1 MTVIRRR
8 TLLGVT
14 VSMLAAS
21 GAAASRP
28 LRALNAFPPN
38 FVLTREIAAPFFD
51 AVTRASQGA
60 LSFRASGPEVVPFAE
75 QFQPTAAGAFDLL
88 FTHPAYHSGTTA
100 IGLAMD
106 AIAAKPAERR
116 DAGIVDFVDQH
127 YAKLGMKVLAVVPT
141 GSKGFQYVT
150 KAPLKSSRSPPMM
163 TASKLGAR
171 PSSQSNC
178 FSA

>member
-38 FVLTREIAAPFFD
+38 FVFTREIAAPFFD

-60 LSFRASGPEVVPFAE
+60 L
-75 QFQPTAAGAFDLL
+75 
-88 FTHPAYHSGTTA
+88 
-100 IGLAMD
+100 
-106 AIAAKPAERR
+106 
-116 DAGIVDFVDQH
+116 
-127 YAKLGMKVLAVVPT
+127 
-141 GSKGFQYVT
+141 
-150 KAPLKSSRSPPMM
+150 
-163 TASKLGAR
+163 
-171 PSSQSNC
+171 
-178 FSA
+178 